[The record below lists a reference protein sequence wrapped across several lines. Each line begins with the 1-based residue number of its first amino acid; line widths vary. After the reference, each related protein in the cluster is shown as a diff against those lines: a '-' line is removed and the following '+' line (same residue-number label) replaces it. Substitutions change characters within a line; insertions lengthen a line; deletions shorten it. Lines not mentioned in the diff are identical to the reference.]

1 MKYSAVLTIII
12 GLCLLSG
19 CKGRQAGVPV
29 LSVSI
34 EPQRY
39 LLERIAGPGWKVNTV
54 LSKGA
59 DPENFDPAMSTLVRT
74 AQSEVYFTI
83 GAGAFEESLAE
94 RLAEASPGLRFSD
107 SSAGV
112 PRLHGT
118 HDCDG
123 SHGHHDG
130 TTDDEGDADPH
141 IWTSVANMKIVAANM
156 ARVLCE
162 IDSAQAGAYKENL
175 RALNLSLDS
184 LDSRIQAEMAR
195 NNSQAFMVEHPSL
208 SYFAHDYGLEQIAL
222 GGEGKELSASAI
234 RRGIDH
240 GRADGATV
248 FFTEPQSGSGRVGQI
263 IKALAGKEVSINTLA
278 YDWPDELM
286 KIAQAL
292 SSR

>member
-130 TTDDEGDADPH
+130 TMDDEGDADPH

>member
-123 SHGHHDG
+123 SHGHHAT
-130 TTDDEGDADPH
+130 TTDVEGDADPH

-156 ARVLCE
+156 ARMLCE
-162 IDSAQAGAYKENL
+162 IDSAQAGVYKENL

-184 LDSRIQAEMAR
+184 LDSRIQAVMTR
-195 NNSQAFMVEHPSL
+195 NNSKAFMVEHPSL

-248 FFTEPQSGSGRVGQI
+248 FFTEPQSGRGRVGQI

-286 KIAQAL
+286 KIAEAL
-292 SSR
+292 TSR

>member
-19 CKGRQAGVPV
+19 CKGGQADVPV

-112 PRLHGT
+112 ARLHGT
-118 HDCDG
+118 HNCG
-123 SHGHHDG
+123 GTHSHVHG
-130 TTDDEGDADPH
+130 DDEGEGDADPH

-156 ARVLCE
+156 ARVLYE
-162 IDSAQAGAYKENL
+162 TASTQADVYMKNL
-175 RALNLSLDS
+175 HTLNLSLDS
-184 LDSRIQAEMAR
+184 LDACIQAMMAQGHGR
-195 NNSQAFMVEHPSL
+195 AFMVEHPSL

-234 RRGIDH
+234 RHGIDH

-263 IKALAGKEVSINTLA
+263 IKALAGKEVSVNTLA

-286 KIAQAL
+286 KIAEAL
-292 SSR
+292 TLR

>member
-1 MKYSAVLTIII
+1 M
-12 GLCLLSG
+12 
-19 CKGRQAGVPV
+19 PV

-112 PRLHGT
+112 ARLHGT
-118 HDCDG
+118 HNCG
-123 SHGHHDG
+123 GTHSHVHG
-130 TTDDEGDADPH
+130 DDEGEGDADPH

-162 IDSAQAGAYKENL
+162 IDSTQAEKKKKNL
-175 RALNLSLDS
+175 HTLNLSLDS
-184 LDSRIQAEMAR
+184 LDACIQAMMAQGHGR
-195 NNSQAFMVEHPSL
+195 AFMVEHPSL
-208 SYFAHDYGLEQIAL
+208 SYFAHDCGLEQIAL

-234 RRGIDH
+234 RHGIDH

-263 IKALAGKEVSINTLA
+263 IKALAGKEVSVNTLA

-286 KIAQAL
+286 KIAEAL
-292 SSR
+292 TLR

>member
-19 CKGRQAGVPV
+19 CKGGQADVPV

-94 RLAEASPGLRFSD
+94 RLAEASPELRFSD

-112 PRLHGT
+112 ARLHGT
-118 HDCDG
+118 HNCEG
-123 SHGHHDG
+123 AHSHVHG
-130 TTDDEGDADPH
+130 DDEGEGDADPH

-162 IDSAQAGAYKENL
+162 IDSTQADVYMKNL
-175 RALNLSLDS
+175 HTLNLSLDS
-184 LDSRIQAEMAR
+184 LDACIQAMMAQGHGR
-195 NNSQAFMVEHPSL
+195 AFMVEHPSL

-234 RRGIDH
+234 RHGIDH

-263 IKALAGKEVSINTLA
+263 IKALAGKEVSVNTLA

-286 KIAQAL
+286 KIAEAL
-292 SSR
+292 TSR

>member
-1 MKYSAVLTIII
+1 
-12 GLCLLSG
+12 
-19 CKGRQAGVPV
+19 
-29 LSVSI
+29 
-34 EPQRY
+34 
-39 LLERIAGPGWKVNTV
+39 
-54 LSKGA
+54 
-59 DPENFDPAMSTLVRT
+59 
-74 AQSEVYFTI
+74 
-83 GAGAFEESLAE
+83 
-94 RLAEASPGLRFSD
+94 
-107 SSAGV
+107 
-112 PRLHGT
+112 
-118 HDCDG
+118 
-123 SHGHHDG
+123 
-130 TTDDEGDADPH
+130 
-141 IWTSVANMKIVAANM
+141 
-156 ARVLCE
+156 
-162 IDSAQAGAYKENL
+162 
-175 RALNLSLDS
+175 
-184 LDSRIQAEMAR
+184 MAR